1 MKKPNTTFRDIPPC
15 IVCWSLFI
23 LARAGYWFVSLFA
36 KKTEPTSVKPVGKEP
51 PSLPN

>member
-23 LARAGYWFVSLFA
+23 LARAGYWFVSLFD
-36 KKTEPTSVKPVGKEP
+36 KKAEPTSVKPVEAEP
-51 PSLPN
+51 PSLHN